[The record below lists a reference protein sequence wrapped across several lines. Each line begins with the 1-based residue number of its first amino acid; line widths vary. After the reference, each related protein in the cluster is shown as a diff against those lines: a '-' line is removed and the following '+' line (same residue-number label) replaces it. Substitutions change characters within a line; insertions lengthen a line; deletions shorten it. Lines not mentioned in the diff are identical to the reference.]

1 MRKVIV
7 GQIIPAILI
16 AALCIGAAMAQSI
29 EKKIDSLFV
38 IASSGE
44 AKFQPLVQPAID
56 SIAAMGSDVA
66 PFLVDKFGTKSA
78 RERQAITNILKKIGK
93 PAVPF
98 LVKSLSLRNGVVVER
113 ICGALGEIADSSA
126 TSGLLTVV
134 NHPRWQVREQSVG
147 SLGKTGDHR
156 GDSAVVNALS
166 DTIAQ
171 VRKSAAVAC
180 GQLRIAGS
188 LPGLVHLLGDSF
200 YGARMPAAASLTK
213 LDTAGTV
220 KAIMDSL
227 NSENRQL
234 GNLGCEILGQFAT
247 TDALDA
253 LADQAHAGTTERR
266 SHAAI
271 AIIKADPND
280 ARHFRS
286 FYLAFETD
294 RLNLLKAESAIEA
307 LQHVDAQPK

>member
-7 GQIIPAILI
+7 RQFIPVILLS
-16 AALCIGAAMAQSI
+16 ALCVGAAMAQSVH
-29 EKKIDSLFV
+29 KKVDSLFV

-56 SIAAMGSDVA
+56 SIAAMGADIV
-66 PFLVDKFGTKSA
+66 PHLVDKFDTKSA

-98 LVKSLSLRNGVVVER
+98 LVKSLSLGNGLVVER

-126 TSGLLTVV
+126 TPGLLTVV
-134 NHPRWQVREQSVG
+134 NHPRWQVREQAVG
-147 SLGKTGDHR
+147 SLGKTGDQR
-156 GDSAVVNALS
+156 GDSAVVRALS

-180 GQLRIAGS
+180 GQLRISAS

-213 LDTAGTV
+213 LDTAAV
-220 KAIMDSL
+220 VRAIMDSL
-227 NSENRQL
+227 NSENRLL
-234 GNLGCEILGQFAT
+234 GNLGCEILGQLAT

-253 LADQAHAGTTERR
+253 LSDQAYSGTTERR

-271 AIIKADPND
+271 AMIKADPND

-286 FYLAFETD
+286 FYLEFETD

-307 LQHVDAQPK
+307 LQHVDSKSQ